1 MKNLKILIPIWILT
15 VIMFIVSVFYN
26 NPEFGA
32 KWIVFGGVSTFLIY
46 ILGNKKK
53 K

>member
-1 MKNLKILIPIWILT
+1 MKNLKILVPIWIITL
-15 VIMFIVSVFYN
+15 VMLIVSIFYN
-26 NPEFGA
+26 NPEVGA
-32 KWIVFGGVSTFLIY
+32 KWFVFGGISTLLVY